1 MRSVLL
7 GNGINI
13 QFGGKAYSNYYI
25 MERIRYR
32 AKLDSYNKLFDNTLS
47 GSEIVGILDGFID
60 IANDIRNGK
69 YDQFAGDDNIKA
81 ALIEFKERYTVEVR
95 ASYNIMLED
104 WFFLIQMFFLKNP
117 DLTENTSAAI
127 QGFERLI
134 LDAIYNGG
142 KIQDLFKQMPKSAKR
157 FFAAYDNIFTLNY
170 DNNLEKLTKRPV
182 FHLHGD
188 FSVLANSENPN
199 HVQGYIRS
207 QKRDLAIVNGMEH
220 CFCNALLNY
229 SGELKYRTAN
239 EFYKLIM
246 ASENFKAQYENS
258 PLFRQQMSDLKKNKP
273 FEYQMIM
280 TKIEHTELNIATE
293 YHFEEFESIS
303 DELHIIGMSPNND
316 SHIFNLICNNKDL
329 RKVVFYYFS
338 DTEKRYIEEHFSK
351 DVFTCYSVEGLW
363 RSLGCNKPKY
373 NCNYTIPTDID
384 KFIASVNI
392 LSGCKATKEEIL
404 TEISQIP
411 QFEMERLCRLVKDD
425 MHMRNPENRPT
436 NKDEFLKST
445 ASISYIALQEGI
457 LPSTLYLICIMN
469 FHLLKGN

>member
-1 MRSVLL
+1 MAEGKSKILVLVEGEKTDYRL
-7 GNGINI
+7 MGHLLEVYGISDSHEI
-13 QFGGKAYSNYYI
+13 V
-25 MERIRYR
+25 
-32 AKLDSYNKLFDNTLS
+32 SYNTNIYVLYNEMFRDGDPASMDILQILKEHERDLEKKKLFD
-47 GSEIVGILDGFID
+47 
-60 IANDIRNGK
+60 
-69 YDQFAGDDNIKA
+69 
-81 ALIEFKERYTVEVR
+81 ERYSDILLIFDLDPQDPAFSADKIVEM
-95 ASYNIMLED
+95 ASYFVESSDM
-104 WFFLIQMFFLKNP
+104 
-117 DLTENTSAAI
+117 
-127 QGFERLI
+127 
-134 LDAIYNGG
+134 G
-142 KIQDLFKQMPKSAKR
+142 KLYLNYP
-157 FFAAYDNIFTLNY
+157 IFTLNY

-280 TKIEHTELNIATE
+280 TKIEHPELNIATE

-303 DELHIIGMSPNND
+303 DELPIIGMSPNND